1 MIQIQVDTQG
11 QMVAIGQRLERLAFE
26 APNVLRLSLNA
37 AARQVRKQLTRDV
50 ADTYTVDDSVLKD
63 SSKGAP
69 RLQTAKPG
77 KMEAV
82 IRSKGPMLDL
92 LEFMVRSSDRGV
104 QAKVLESG
112 SLKFLERGGAPA
124 FIGQFANGHRAVLQR
139 QVGQTYTMAGAQ
151 VRIQRYGTPTD
162 GKWPDLTRIKKLLG
176 PAVPSMMANEEVQD
190 RGRAL
195 LYQVLDQEID
205 KRISRMLKQQQKKG

>member
-1 MIQIQVDTQG
+1 MIQIEVDTQG
-11 QMVAIGQRLERLAFE
+11 QVVAIGQRLERLAFE
-26 APNVLRLSLNA
+26 APDVLRLSLNA
-37 AARQVRKQLTRDV
+37 AARQVRKQLKKDV

-77 KMEAV
+77 RMEAV

-124 FIGQFANGHRAVLQR
+124 FINQFENGHRAVLQR
-139 QVGQTYTMAGAQ
+139 QVDQTYTMAGAES
-151 VRIQRYGTPTD
+151 RIKKYGMPTKK

-195 LYQVLDQEID
+195 LYQVLNQEID
-205 KRISRMLKQQQKKG
+205 KRVGRMLKQRG

>member
-1 MIQIQVDTQG
+1 MIQIEVDTQG
-11 QMVAIGQRLERLAFE
+11 QVVAIGQRLERLAFE
-26 APNVLRLSLNA
+26 APDVLRLSLNA
-37 AARQVRKQLTRDV
+37 AAREVRKQLKKDV

-124 FIGQFANGHRAVLQR
+124 FIGQFASGHRAVLQR
-139 QVGQTYTMAGAQ
+139 QVDQTYTMAGAQ
-151 VRIQRYGTPTD
+151 VRIQRYGTPTH
-162 GKWPDLTRIKKLLG
+162 GQWPDLTRIKKLLG

-195 LYQVLDQEID
+195 LYQVLNQEID
-205 KRISRMLKQQQKKG
+205 KRVSKMLKQKG

>member
-1 MIQIQVDTQG
+1 MIQIEVDTQG
-11 QMVAIGQRLERLAFE
+11 QVVAIGQRLERLAFE

-37 AARQVRKQLTRDV
+37 AARKVRKQLTQDV
-50 ADTYTVDDSVLKD
+50 ADTYTVEDSVLKD

-124 FIGQFANGHRAVLQR
+124 FIGQFSNGHRAVLQR

-151 VRIQRYGTPTD
+151 SRIKKYGMPTKK
-162 GKWPDLTRIKKLLG
+162 GKWPDLTRVKKLLG
-176 PAVPSMMANEEVQD
+176 PAVPSMMANEEIQA
-190 RGRAL
+190 RGRDL
-195 LYQVLDQEID
+195 LYQGID
-205 KRISRMLKQQQKKG
+205 KRIAKTLKQKG

>member
-1 MIQIQVDTQG
+1 MIQIEVDTQG

-26 APNVLRLSLNA
+26 APDVLRLSLNA
-37 AARQVRKQLTRDV
+37 AAREVRKQLKKDV
-50 ADTYTVDDSVLKD
+50 ADTYTVEDSVLKD

-77 KMEAV
+77 RMEAV
-82 IRSKGPMLDL
+82 IRSRGPMLDL
-92 LEFMVRSSDRGV
+92 LEFMVRDSDRGV

-112 SLKFLERGGAPA
+112 GLKFLERGGAPA

-151 VRIQRYGTPTD
+151 VRIQRYGMPTD

-195 LYQVLDQEID
+195 LYQVLNQEID

>member
-1 MIQIQVDTQG
+1 MIQIEVDTQG

-50 ADTYTVDDSVLKD
+50 ADTYTVEDSVLKD

-77 KMEAV
+77 RMEAV
-82 IRSKGPMLDL
+82 IRSRGPMLDL

-112 SLKFLERGGAPA
+112 GLKFLERGGASA

-139 QVGQTYTMAGAQ
+139 QVGQTYTMAVAQ
-151 VRIQRYGTPTD
+151 VRIKQYGTPSN
-162 GKWPDLTRIKKLLG
+162 GQWPDLTRVKKLLG

-195 LYQVLDQEID
+195 LYQVLNQEID

>member
-1 MIQIQVDTQG
+1 MIQIEVDTQG
-11 QMVAIGQRLERLAFE
+11 QVVAIGQRLERLAFE

-37 AARQVRKQLTRDV
+37 AAREVRKQLKKDV
-50 ADTYTVDDSVLKD
+50 ADTYTVEDSVLKD

-77 KMEAV
+77 RMEAV

-124 FIGQFANGHRAVLQR
+124 FIGQFSNGHRAVLQR

-151 VRIQRYGTPTD
+151 SRIKKYGTPSN
-162 GKWPDLTRIKKLLG
+162 GQWPDLTRVKKLLG
-176 PAVPSMMANEEVQD
+176 PAVPSMMANEEIQA
-190 RGRAL
+190 RGRDL

-205 KRISRMLKQQQKKG
+205 KRIAKTLKQKG

>member
-1 MIQIQVDTQG
+1 
-11 QMVAIGQRLERLAFE
+11 
-26 APNVLRLSLNA
+26 
-37 AARQVRKQLTRDV
+37 
-50 ADTYTVDDSVLKD
+50 
-63 SSKGAP
+63 
-69 RLQTAKPG
+69 
-77 KMEAV
+77 MEAV
-82 IRSKGPMLDL
+82 IRSRGPMLDL

-112 SLKFLERGGAPA
+112 GLKFLERGGAPA
-124 FIGQFANGHRAVLQR
+124 FIGQFENGHRAVLQR

-151 VRIQRYGTPTD
+151 VRIQRYGMPTD

-195 LYQVLDQEID
+195 LYQVLNQEID
-205 KRISRMLKQQQKKG
+205 KRISRMLKQRG

>member
-1 MIQIQVDTQG
+1 MIQIEVDTQG
-11 QMVAIGQRLERLAFE
+11 QVVAIGQRLERLAFE

-37 AARQVRKQLTRDV
+37 AARKVRKQLTQDV
-50 ADTYTVDDSVLKD
+50 ADTYTVEDSVLKD

-82 IRSKGPMLDL
+82 IRSKGPILDL

-104 QAKVLESG
+104 QAKVLESD

-124 FIGQFANGHRAVLQR
+124 FIGQFSNGHRAVLQR

-151 VRIQRYGTPTD
+151 SRIKKYGTPSN
-162 GKWPDLTRIKKLLG
+162 GQWPDLTRVKKLLG
-176 PAVPSMMANEEVQD
+176 PAVPSMMANEEIQA
-190 RGRAL
+190 RGRDL

-205 KRISRMLKQQQKKG
+205 KRIAKTLKQKG

>member
-37 AARQVRKQLTRDV
+37 AARQVRKQLTQDV
-50 ADTYTVDDSVLKD
+50 ADTYTVDASVLKD

-124 FIGQFANGHRAVLQR
+124 FIGQFSNGHRAVLQR

-151 VRIQRYGTPTD
+151 SRIKKYGTPSN
-162 GKWPDLTRIKKLLG
+162 GQWPDLTRVKKLLG
-176 PAVPSMMANEEVQD
+176 PAVPSMMANEEVQA
-190 RGRAL
+190 RGRDL
-195 LYQVLDQEID
+195 LYQVLNQEID
-205 KRISRMLKQQQKKG
+205 KRIAKTLKQKG

>member
-1 MIQIQVDTQG
+1 MIQIEVDTQG
-11 QMVAIGQRLERLAFE
+11 QVVAIGQRLERLAFE

-37 AARQVRKQLTRDV
+37 AARKVRKQLTQDV
-50 ADTYTVDDSVLKD
+50 ADTYTVEDSVLKD
-63 SSKGAP
+63 ASKGAP

-77 KMEAV
+77 RMEAV
-82 IRSKGPMLDL
+82 IRSRGPMLDL

-124 FIGQFANGHRAVLQR
+124 FIGQFSNGHRAVLQR

-151 VRIQRYGTPTD
+151 SRIKKYGTPSN
-162 GKWPDLTRIKKLLG
+162 GQWPDLTRVKKLLG
-176 PAVPSMMANEEVQD
+176 PAVPSMMANEEVQA
-190 RGRAL
+190 RGRDL

-205 KRISRMLKQQQKKG
+205 KRIAKTLKQKG

>member
-1 MIQIQVDTQG
+1 MIQIEVDTQG
-11 QMVAIGQRLERLAFE
+11 QVVAIGHRLERLAFE
-26 APNVLRLSLNA
+26 APDVLRLSLNA
-37 AARQVRKQLTRDV
+37 AAREVRKQLKKDV

-124 FIGQFANGHRAVLQR
+124 FIN
-139 QVGQTYTMAGAQ
+139 
-151 VRIQRYGTPTD
+151 
-162 GKWPDLTRIKKLLG
+162 
-176 PAVPSMMANEEVQD
+176 
-190 RGRAL
+190 
-195 LYQVLDQEID
+195 
-205 KRISRMLKQQQKKG
+205 